1 MTFIEH
7 IPIWIAKT
15 MTQNDINISPIS
27 QIAGLS
33 SYFKMYEKLISI
45 VSIFI
50 LYDQPKFNF
59 LLFTGCPAAIG

>member
-1 MTFIEH
+1 
-7 IPIWIAKT
+7 